1 MYYFESEKKSLKRAE
16 TRSDPCTPTTLDI
29 QIQDHIHD
37 DGSLSFLPNLPA
49 NHAAGDLE
57 SLQFLQ
63 SDNIFTVGS
72 SSPSQRLPLV
82 HERDSI
88 FSSSYPSP
96 ASPSP
101 LDQIYDNLPA
111 SVRDEHLPSRSRSIS
126 TASHEP
132 PSSITGSRGNESLVT
147 PAKSACRWLSPLH
160 MAAQRGHGRIIRI
173 LLQCDIDCNEQD
185 SDGLTP
191 IMHAVIGGHEDV
203 ARSLLMRGARV
214 ASCSAVD
221 GQQRPSALHWAVLHR
236 RENILRLLLSHCLES
251 PALVDGYDHLG
262 RTPLHIAI
270 DTGFESAVLMLLRSG
285 ADPRHKARRAY
296 VQVCAHPRGG
306 IWQFEID
313 IRTAQLVTAPHL
325 LWEGWDCRF
334 TEGPHVYKKDDY
346 YYLLVAE
353 GGTFEDHMISIA
365 RSKSIDGPFEP
376 CPSNPLLTSGGTR
389 NYLHHT
395 GHGDFFQDPSGDWWT
410 VLLAVRRTG
419 NHYPLGRETFLTR
432 VDWPGYGWPTIHD
445 PSSCNIAATQAA
457 NLLRRNGFVHLR
469 DADPSKYKIY
479 DRVVSILASA
489 ADLSSHKDTLSFAGR
504 RQIHLEGSSSVVL
517 RTPPDI
523 PSGSLRSGICVYKD
537 EHRFAALGLDFGRG
551 IVYFEARNKAS
562 GYSATASMTVLRR
575 ERIGLCISYTGL
587 EWTFLYRMDGED
599 WVKMGVVDTMR
610 LSGRDFIGPIVG
622 MFAVGLACRDR
633 RKKCERSRPGISCNF
648 CIKRGLECIGVLEP
662 PAAALDRLMRRYEP
676 LDSRAEEG
684 RSRHV
689 SSLVIPD
696 AALSEELVDLYFRY
710 AHIAF
715 HNLFHRQTFIARVR
729 DSSIPKILFF
739 GVVSLSA
746 RYSTHPVFASIKPW
760 DRGRPYRDETKRLLD
775 LEDTSLT
782 TIQACMLLAA
792 NASAEGDP
800 NTESVYHT
808 IAARMAT
815 LLDLPNMPTESLLE
829 QEINRRVWW
838 SLITTE
844 TWNSATHSL
853 PRLIKPRDTVPLP
866 MDESQFAA
874 LGYDVPVPPTDSAF
888 QETSPPCEN
897 PQSLVAQMIR
907 LNLLL
912 YDIILLN
919 ARVVAE
925 QAQGAIYRE
934 LDRGLVHALDGWVN
948 NLSLQ
953 LRYSEENVGY
963 WVEAGLGTMFVIM
976 HINYN
981 HAGQLLFYQHLHS
994 AQDLEQEALGAK
1006 TARIFA
1012 QRCKQHATNLC
1023 DLIYRANQQPETEVL
1038 YPLAG
1043 HILSLASTVQIH
1055 TLLFGVDDGEI
1066 LAAKTRLE
1074 RNFEMISS
1082 LNNFWPMTH
1091 KSIQRLQHF
1100 HNACLRS
1107 QDDSFRLDTW
1117 MLRFLLG
1124 FTKDMEDRAGDWPH
1138 EQPSK
1143 EFDHLRNL
1151 LDI

>member
-1 MYYFESEKKSLKRAE
+1 MSCRW
-16 TRSDPCTPTTLDI
+16 SDPMYFDFDGIDPSLFFD
-29 QIQDHIHD
+29 D
-37 DGSLSFLPNLPA
+37 DG
-49 NHAAGDLE
+49 
-57 SLQFLQ
+57 
-63 SDNIFTVGS
+63 
-72 SSPSQRLPLV
+72 
-82 HERDSI
+82 
-88 FSSSYPSP
+88 
-96 ASPSP
+96 
-101 LDQIYDNLPA
+101 
-111 SVRDEHLPSRSRSIS
+111 
-126 TASHEP
+126 
-132 PSSITGSRGNESLVT
+132 
-147 PAKSACRWLSPLH
+147 K
-160 MAAQRGHGRIIRI
+160 
-173 LLQCDIDCNEQD
+173 
-185 SDGLTP
+185 
-191 IMHAVIGGHEDV
+191 
-203 ARSLLMRGARV
+203 
-214 ASCSAVD
+214 
-221 GQQRPSALHWAVLHR
+221 
-236 RENILRLLLSHCLES
+236 
-251 PALVDGYDHLG
+251 
-262 RTPLHIAI
+262 
-270 DTGFESAVLMLLRSG
+270 
-285 ADPRHKARRAY
+285 AY

-622 MFAVGLACRDR
+622 MFAVGL
-633 RKKCERSRPGISCNF
+633 G
-648 CIKRGLECIGVLEP
+648 
-662 PAAALDRLMRRYEP
+662 
-676 LDSRAEEG
+676 
-684 RSRHV
+684 
-689 SSLVIPD
+689 
-696 AALSEELVDLYFRY
+696 
-710 AHIAF
+710 
-715 HNLFHRQTFIARVR
+715 NL
-729 DSSIPKILFF
+729 
-739 GVVSLSA
+739 
-746 RYSTHPVFASIKPW
+746 
-760 DRGRPYRDETKRLLD
+760 
-775 LEDTSLT
+775 
-782 TIQACMLLAA
+782 
-792 NASAEGDP
+792 
-800 NTESVYHT
+800 
-808 IAARMAT
+808 
-815 LLDLPNMPTESLLE
+815 
-829 QEINRRVWW
+829 
-838 SLITTE
+838 
-844 TWNSATHSL
+844 
-853 PRLIKPRDTVPLP
+853 PLP